1 MFRDNSLIPT
11 EAVRLAALGFLAE
24 GKRRYGDLV
33 AEIRHFTTAIAGP
46 SLELMG
52 TSLELLR
59 YEGLVAAALD
69 AGPAENAVLEI
80 TPAGRAALG
89 ALLKAQLRAP
99 LGDYNRLALLLKLRF
114 LHVLG
119 AAERRTQMT
128 LIAESVEGERLRLAD
143 LRRSQGTASAPFR
156 DWLDHDIAALER
168 RLEALEVGPHEAESA
183 AL

>member
-11 EAVRLAALGFLAE
+11 EAIRLAALGFLAE

-59 YEGLVAAALD
+59 YEGLVGAALD

-80 TPAGRAALG
+80 TPAGRAALA

-99 LGDYNRLALLLKLRF
+99 LGDYNRLAVLLKLRF
-114 LHVLG
+114 LGLLPHD
-119 AAERRTQMT
+119 ERQAQRA
-128 LIAESVEGERLRLAD
+128 LIAESLESELVRLNE
-143 LRRSQGTASAPFR
+143 LRRAQSAAPGAFR
-156 DWLDHDIAALER
+156 DWIDQDIAALET
-168 RLEALEVGPHEAESA
+168 RLA
-183 AL
+183 AMKTQVPAAAQ

>member
-24 GKRRYGDLV
+24 GKRHYADLA
-33 AEIRHFTTAIAGP
+33 AEIRHFTSAIAGP

-59 YEGLVAAALD
+59 YEGLVVASEG
-69 AGPAENAVLEI
+69 AGMTDNATLEI
-80 TPAGRAALG
+80 TPAGQQALAAL
-89 ALLKAQLRAP
+89 LQAQLRAP

-119 AAERRTQMT
+119 AAEQRAQMA
-128 LIAESVEGERLRLAD
+128 LILESVESERLRLEE
-143 LRRSQGTASAPFR
+143 LRRSQPTAPAAFR
-156 DWLDHDIAALER
+156 DWLDDDIAALER
-168 RLEALEVGPHEAESA
+168 RLRAFKA
-183 AL
+183 